1 MPRPLL
7 YEQLDRRVDS
17 MLERGLLEE
26 VRIAGSGYGPGLNSM
41 QALGYAQIIRY
52 LRGSVLE
59 DTVAQIKRDTRRY
72 AKRQL
77 TWFRK
82 DHRINWWELS
92 KPTDEEALI
101 HQIYD
106 YFRRTLIDDCRI
118 G

>member
-1 MPRPLL
+1 
-7 YEQLDRRVDS
+7 

-26 VRIAGSGYGPGLNSM
+26 VRGLLARGYGPGLNSM

-52 LRGSVLE
+52 LEGDLSWE